1 MWMQPAAKFSPRII
15 KRWGPEMGLHGVWMQ
30 EIPFG
35 NRRDVMGLP
44 DEKRNVALDRGAM
57 GD

>member
-35 NRRDVMGLP
+35 NRRDVMVYQKKETLLQIGVL
-44 DEKRNVALDRGAM
+44 
-57 GD
+57 